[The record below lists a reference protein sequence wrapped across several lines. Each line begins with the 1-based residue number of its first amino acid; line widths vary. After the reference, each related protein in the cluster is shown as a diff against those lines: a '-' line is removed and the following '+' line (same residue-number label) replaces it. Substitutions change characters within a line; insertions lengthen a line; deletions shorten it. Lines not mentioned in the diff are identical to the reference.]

1 MTPSAQATRRQR
13 LRGYLTRPLGG
24 SDLNSVFGN
33 TLVVF
38 LSNGILKASNAVLF
52 ILVVNGLGKDAA
64 GRFSITTTYVA
75 IALNLA
81 LFGLDEI
88 LIREA
93 THRQDHD
100 RLYVNFLAIR
110 VTLSLLSA
118 LVLDLFLV
126 FSGLYGLALTW
137 LIVLFSVGLVGDGVL
152 LLCQSFFISRQR
164 VRLVLGTVTTISL
177 ARIVSGLLVMALQ
190 GQLYQLMALF
200 VVSSLAGG
208 ALAVWFAQECILQ
221 IPPVDLLK
229 MVDVHVA
236 RRWVR
241 RSGSFFWISVF
252 VMVEF
257 QVDVILLSILRTA
270 ADVAIYSAALT
281 IIIAA
286 WILPQAYRTVIFPH
300 MTQALRR
307 SWLEFWQF
315 LRATVGPAV
324 IFGLCL
330 SGGLVLLAR
339 PLIGLLYPNGYSSS
353 VLVLQVLTVP
363 LLFAFLSAPSSRALL
378 TLHRER
384 VAAVLVGIAMVVN
397 VTANLLLIPRYG
409 PLGAA
414 WARTL
419 SGGTFCG
426 LSYLM
431 LVALWI
437 KGKQMG
443 GGPDQAH
450 AHSLVRQGTDNPN
463 GVLPD
468 GSG

>member
-1 MTPSAQATRRQR
+1 MTPLPQRAWRQR
-13 LRGYLTRPLGG
+13 LRRYLGRPFAGTELH
-24 SDLNSVFGN
+24 SLFGN
-33 TLVVF
+33 TLLVF
-38 LSNGILKASNAVLF
+38 LSNGILKASNAILF

-64 GRFSITTTYVA
+64 GRYSIATTYVA

-93 THRQDHD
+93 VRRQGHD
-100 RLYVNFLAIR
+100 RLFANFLAIR
-110 VTLSLLSA
+110 IVLGVLSA
-118 LVLDLFLV
+118 LILVLFLV
-126 FSGLYGLALTW
+126 VSGIYGPDLTLLIAL
-137 LIVLFSVGLVGDGVL
+137 LSLSVVGDGVL
-152 LLCQSFFISRQR
+152 LLCQALFISRER
-164 VRLVLGTVTTISL
+164 VKLVLITATAISL
-177 ARIVSGLLVMALQ
+177 ARIVAGLLVMSRQ
-190 GQLYQLMALF
+190 GQLYQLMTLF
-200 VVSSLAGG
+200 VVTSLAGG
-208 ALAVWFAQECILQ
+208 ALAAWFAQDRILR
-221 IPPVDLLK
+221 IPMIDLLK
-229 MVDVHVA
+229 MLDVRDAMH
-236 RRWVR
+236 WVR

-257 QVDVILLSILRTA
+257 QLDVILLSILRSP
-270 ADVAIYSAALT
+270 ADVALYSAALT

-286 WILPQAYRTVIFPH
+286 WIVPQAYRTVIYPR
-300 MTQALRR
+300 MAQALRR
-307 SWLEFWQF
+307 SSAEFWRF
-315 LRATVGPAV
+315 VRITIGPAA
-324 IFGLCL
+324 IFGACL
-330 SGGLVLLAR
+330 SGALVLAAR
-339 PLIGLLYPNGYSSS
+339 PLIDLLYPSDYSSS
-353 VLVLQVLTVP
+353 VVVLRVLTLP
-363 LLFAFLSAPSSRALL
+363 LFFAFLSAPSSRALL
-378 TLHRER
+378 TLRRER
-384 VAAVLVGIAMVVN
+384 VAAMLVGITMAVN
-397 VTANLLLIPRYG
+397 IAGNLLLIPRYG

-414 WARTL
+414 WARAL